1 MRQGFSR
8 TRASPLKNA
17 FLEMHVSLQC
27 GTAVVRRC
35 MYEYVTQRVT
45 RVRRTT
51 TPRRIRAC
59 NLSLSLS
66 LALFLSGRIRGAERV
81 MDETTAR

>member
-59 NLSLSLS
+59 SLSLSLS
-66 LALFLSGRIRGAERV
+66 LSLSGRIRGAERV